1 MTEGN
6 IFQARGHSFS
16 LYGPTRHVYIF
27 SCSKLALQITN
38 GFVYATLSLLN
49 PLARP
54 LLTICKKLRNKRVI
68 QIPDKDVLKKRYFSI
83 YFMIVVFISPGK
95 FSNVKFC
102 AKREV
107 FFTKTISVS
116 RCVENHFI
124 RATKHFFPCLHSLI

>member
-16 LYGPTRHVYIF
+16 LHGPTRHVYIF

-49 PLARP
+49 PLARR
-54 LLTICKKLRNKRVI
+54 LLTIYKKLRNERVI
-68 QIPDKDVLKKRYFSI
+68 RIPDKDVLKKRYFSI

-102 AKREV
+102 AKSEV
-107 FFTKTISVS
+107 FFHKNNF
-116 RCVENHFI
+116 CQ
-124 RATKHFFPCLHSLI
+124 SLC